1 MNEKWLEQL
10 IRPGSSLGVA
20 HPKATVVD
28 EQGQLWIAKFPSKN
42 DGNNT
47 GALEKV
53 VHDLTRMCGLNVS
66 ESQLE
71 TFSKPGSTFLV
82 KRFDRI
88 EKKRIHFASAMTF
101 LGKSD
106 GANASDGT
114 SYLDLAHFIKASLDY
129 IHISTP
135 NKVLVNQQSIIN
147 L

>member
-1 MNEKWLEQL
+1 
-10 IRPGSSLGVA
+10 
-20 HPKATVVD
+20 
-28 EQGQLWIAKFPSKN
+28 
-42 DGNNT
+42 
-47 GALEKV
+47 
-53 VHDLTRMCGLNVS
+53 
-66 ESQLE
+66 
-71 TFSKPGSTFLV
+71 
-82 KRFDRI
+82 
-88 EKKRIHFASAMTF
+88 MTF